1 MNILIVE
8 DDRYLSDKIY
18 ETFSK
23 SAPINQVKVLHS
35 YEEFL
40 SHANNFEVYD
50 MVLLDI
56 MLSKD
61 TNKTGLQILE
71 HIRKTNTHIPI
82 IIMSSMSDYTHLEK
96 AFSLWAHDYVIKPF
110 RIRELQIRVQRW
122 FHNYVFAGHYNYER
136 QLDYAGVSYFPSKND
151 FQIDGQSLQ
160 LSRANKYLLSLFLIH
175 REKLLTH
182 MFLIEKIWWY
192 SEVMSEKN
200 LRIKILRLKKQLAPY
215 GLDEYIST
223 IRGEGYIFEYKATAQ
238 AEK

>member
-1 MNILIVE
+1 MNILIIE

-61 TNKTGLQILE
+61 INKTGLHILE

-82 IIMSSMSDYTHLEK
+82 IIMSSMSDYTYLEK
-96 AFSLWAHDYVIKPF
+96 AFSL
-110 RIRELQIRVQRW
+110 
-122 FHNYVFAGHYNYER
+122 
-136 QLDYAGVSYFPSKND
+136 
-151 FQIDGQSLQ
+151 
-160 LSRANKYLLSLFLIH
+160 
-175 REKLLTH
+175 
-182 MFLIEKIWWY
+182 
-192 SEVMSEKN
+192 
-200 LRIKILRLKKQLAPY
+200 
-215 GLDEYIST
+215 
-223 IRGEGYIFEYKATAQ
+223 
-238 AEK
+238 